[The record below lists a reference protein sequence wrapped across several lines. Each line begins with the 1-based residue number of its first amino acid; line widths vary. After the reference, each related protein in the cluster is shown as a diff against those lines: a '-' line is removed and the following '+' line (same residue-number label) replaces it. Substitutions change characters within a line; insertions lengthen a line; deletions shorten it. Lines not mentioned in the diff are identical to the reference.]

1 MKIKFCGASSGVTGS
16 CHLLT
21 TDSHKI
27 LLDCGQFQGG
37 KAQEAMNYEPF
48 PFEPSEVECVIL
60 SHAHID
66 HCGRLPLL
74 VKRGFT
80 GKIYCTDAT
89 ADLLDVMLKD
99 SGYIHEKDAEW
110 KSRKALRAGKPPV
123 EPLYTYKDA
132 CEALKLVEPILYD
145 QLIEINEQMK
155 IVFNDAGHILG
166 SAITELWVK
175 EGQKESKIVFSGD
188 LGMTDRPILRDPT
201 IIKKADYVIM
211 ETTYG
216 NRNHPENATS
226 INQLLDI
233 VLKTAKRGGT
243 VVIPSFAVGRTQ
255 ELIFEFNKFYEE
267 HNEYRE
273 QLDKLMVYV
282 DSPMAT
288 TATEVFRKNAQVFDE
303 ETKDYILRGDNPLDF
318 PNLKFTR
325 TTADSQALNFE
336 HGSKV
341 IISASGMCEA
351 GRIRHHLK
359 HNLWDARSSVV
370 FVGYQAEGTLGRNL
384 IEGVKDITLF
394 GEEVH
399 VNAEIYNLEGFSGHA
414 DQNGLF
420 SWIAGFQQKPK
431 QVFLVHG
438 EEDSKVDFG
447 KLIEEKLGISPVVV
461 MGNSEFEL
469 DMNSSVLL
477 NREEAEAQGQKDEE
491 VQAVRRQIAD
501 IHTDIENILYNAGLA
516 MGSNI
521 SDEKLVQINNIV
533 QELAKATMVLG
544 SAVTEED
551 RSGEIPLSE
560 QVKHDEIQDETQ
572 GVR

>member
-21 TDSHKI
+21 TANHKV

-37 KAQEAMNYEPF
+37 KAQEALNYEPF
-48 PFEPSEVECVIL
+48 PFDPKEIECVIL

-66 HCGRLPLL
+66 HCGRIPLL

-99 SGYIHEKDAEW
+99 SGFIHEKDAEW
-110 KSRKALRAGKPPV
+110 KSKRAARAGKPPV
-123 EPLYTYKDA
+123 EPLYTYDD
-132 CEALKLVEPILYD
+132 ALKALEYVEPILYD
-145 QLIEINEQMK
+145 QQIKINDHMK

-166 SAITELWVK
+166 SAITEIWVC
-175 EGQKESKIVFSGD
+175 EDSKESKIVFSGD
-188 LGMTDRPILRDPT
+188 LGMVNRPILKDPT

-216 NRNHPENATS
+216 NRNHPANITS
-226 INQLLDI
+226 IKELLDI
-233 VLKTAKRGGT
+233 VLNTTRRGGT

-255 ELIFEFNKFYEE
+255 ELVYEFNKFYEE
-267 HNEYRE
+267 HSEYKDE
-273 QLDKLMVYV
+273 LDQLMVYV

-288 TATEVFRKNAQVFDE
+288 TATEVFRKNAQVFDD
-303 ETKDYILRGDNPLDF
+303 ETRDYILRGDNPLDF
-318 PNLKFTR
+318 KNLKFTR
-325 TTADSQALNFE
+325 STAESQALNLDRNP
-336 HGSKV
+336 KI

-359 HNLWDARSSVV
+359 HNLWDARSSVI
-370 FVGYQAEGTLGRNL
+370 FVGYQAEGTLGKL
-384 IEGVKDITLF
+384 LVEGVKDIVLF

-420 SWIAGFQQKPK
+420 SWLAGFRQKPK
-431 QVFLVHG
+431 QIFLVHG
-438 EEDSKVDFG
+438 EEDSKKDFG
-447 KLIEEKLGISPVVV
+447 KLIHDKLGYEPVVV
-461 MGNSEFEL
+461 LGNSEFEL
-469 DMNSSVLL
+469 DMNTAQIL
-477 NREEAEAQGQKDEE
+477 NYEQAEQEAVEDEE
-491 VQAVRRQIAD
+491 IQAVRRKISD
-501 IHTDIENILYNAGLA
+501 IHSGIESILYNTDLA
-516 MGSNI
+516 MGRNI
-521 SDEKLVQINNIV
+521 SQEKLVKINNIV

-551 RSGEIPLSE
+551 RSREEP
-560 QVKHDEIQDETQ
+560 VVDPK
-572 GVR
+572 

>member
-1 MKIKFCGASSGVTGS
+1 MKIKFCGAASGVTGS

-21 TDSHKI
+21 TEDHKI

-37 KAQEAMNYEPF
+37 KAQEALNYEPF
-48 PFEPSEVECVIL
+48 PFEPSEIECVIL

-110 KSRKALRAGKPPV
+110 KNRKAERAGKPPV
-123 EPLYTYKDA
+123 EPLYTYDDA
-132 CEALKLVEPILYD
+132 CKTLEFIQPVLYD
-145 QLIEINEQMK
+145 QLIQINDDMR

-166 SAITELWVK
+166 SAITELWVR
-175 EGQKESKIVFSGD
+175 EGDGESKIVFSGD
-188 LGMTDRPILRDPT
+188 LGMINRPILRDPT
-201 IIKKADYVIM
+201 VIKKADYVIM

-216 NRNHPENATS
+216 NRNHPANATS
-226 INQLLDI
+226 IKALLDI
-233 VLKTAKRGGT
+233 VLKTVRRGGT

-267 HNEYRE
+267 HSEYKE
-273 QLDKLMVYV
+273 ELDKLMVYV

-288 TATEVFRKNAQVFDE
+288 TATEVFRRNAQVFDE
-303 ETKDYILRGDNPLDF
+303 ETRNYILKGDNPLDF
-318 PNLKFTR
+318 KNLRFTR
-325 TTADSQALNFE
+325 STAESQALNMDRTP
-336 HGSKV
+336 KV

-359 HNLWDARSSVV
+359 HNLWDSRSSII
-370 FVGYQAEGTLGRNL
+370 FVGYQAEGTLGKL
-384 IEGVKDITLF
+384 LVEGKKDVTLF
-394 GEEVH
+394 GEEIH

-420 SWIAGFQQKPK
+420 SWIAGFRQKPK

-438 EEDSKVDFG
+438 EEDSKKDFAE
-447 KLIEEKLGISPVVV
+447 LIHGRLGYDPVVV
-461 MGNSEFEL
+461 LGTSEFEL
-469 DMNSSVLL
+469 DLNTARLL
-477 NREEAEAQGQKDEE
+477 NYEEAEEEGYRDEE
-491 VQAVRRQIAD
+491 IQNLRNKIAS
-501 IHTDIENILYNAGLA
+501 IHGDIESILYNADLA
-516 MGSNI
+516 MGKHI
-521 SDEKLVQINNIV
+521 SEDKMIKINNIV
-533 QELAKATMVLG
+533 QELEKATMVLG
-544 SAVTEED
+544 STVTEED
-551 RSGEIPLSE
+551 RPVSP
-560 QVKHDEIQDETQ
+560 QN
-572 GVR
+572 

>member
-21 TDSHKI
+21 TENHKV

-37 KAQEAMNYEPF
+37 KAQETLNWEPF

-89 ADLLDVMLKD
+89 ADLLEVMLKD
-99 SGYIHEKDAEW
+99 SGFIHEKDAEW
-110 KSRKALRAGKPPV
+110 KSRKAERAGKPPV
-123 EPLYTYKDA
+123 EPLYTYDDA
-132 CEALKLVEPILYD
+132 VKALEYVEPILYD
-145 QLIEINEQMK
+145 QQIQINDDMK

-175 EGQKESKIVFSGD
+175 EDDKESKIVFSGD
-188 LGMTDRPILRDPT
+188 LGMMNRPILRDPT

-216 NRNHPENATS
+216 NRNHPANATS
-226 INQLLDI
+226 IQSLLEI
-233 VLKTAKRGGT
+233 VLKTTKRGGT

-267 HNEYRE
+267 HSEYKQE
-273 QLDKLMVYV
+273 LENLMVYV

-288 TATEVFRKNAQVFDE
+288 TATEVFRKNAQVFDA
-303 ETKDYILRGDNPLDF
+303 ETREYILKGDNPLDF
-318 PNLKFTR
+318 KNLRFTR
-325 TTADSQALNFE
+325 STAESQALNLDKTP
-336 HGSKV
+336 KV

-359 HNLWDARSSVV
+359 HNLWDARSSVI
-370 FVGYQAEGTLGRNL
+370 FVGYQAEGTLGKL
-384 IEGVKDITLF
+384 LVEGVKDITLF
-394 GEEVH
+394 GEAVH

-420 SWIAGFQQKPK
+420 TWLAGFRQKPK

-438 EEDSKVDFG
+438 EEDSKTDFG
-447 KLIEEKLGISPVVV
+447 KLIEEKLGYDPVVV
-461 MGNSEFEL
+461 LGNSEFEL
-469 DMNSSVLL
+469 DMNTARLI
-477 NREEAEAQGQKDEE
+477 NYQEAEEEGLKDEE
-491 VQAVRRQIAD
+491 IQDVRQQISS
-501 IHTDIENILYNAGLA
+501 IHRDIENILYNTDLA
-516 MGSNI
+516 MGRNVSE
-521 SDEKLVQINNIV
+521 EKLVRINNIV
-533 QELAKATMVLG
+533 QELAKATLVLG
-544 SAVTEED
+544 SVVTEED
-551 RSGEIPLSE
+551 R
-560 QVKHDEIQDETQ
+560 
-572 GVR
+572 